1 VGRFDEGVGLF
12 RFFEHRL
19 GRGGS
24 VASEAPVRLLDLGTG
39 NGGIALA
46 FANSRRYAVYT
57 LDHLPN
63 RSLAILAA
71 RHGVPVRHVIGTG
84 TDLPYPDEAFDVVL
98 LVDVIEHVR
107 HAKRL
112 GREIVRVLR
121 PGGACLVS
129 TAPRLRYLWRADPHY
144 GLRGLV
150 GLPNW
155 LQRIIVNY
163 VARRRSVAPD
173 GRLQP
178 AYDVTHTYTNV
189 REIAALFP
197 GAESEAL
204 YATTLVKDAG
214 LFSRDWWRWH
224 LRGFLFD
231 HVLVTKPLSS

>member
-12 RFFEHRL
+12 RFFENRL
-19 GRGGS
+19 GG
-24 VASEAPVRLLDLGTG
+24 EAPAARERTVRLLDVGTG

-71 RHGVPVRHVIGTG
+71 RHGIPVRHAIGSG
-84 TDLPYPDEAFDVVL
+84 TDLPYPDGAFDVVL
-98 LVDVIEHVR
+98 LVDVIEHVL
-107 HAKRL
+107 HARRL
-112 GREIVRVLR
+112 GREIVRILR

-129 TAPRLRYLWRADPHY
+129 TAPRLRYVWRADPHY
-144 GLRGLV
+144 GLKGLV
-150 GLPNW
+150 ALPNW
-155 LQRIIVNY
+155 LQRFVVNRL
-163 VARRRSVAPD
+163 ARRRSVAPD

-178 AYDVTHTYTNV
+178 AYDVTHTYTHV

-197 GAESEAL
+197 GAQAEAL
-204 YATTLVKDAG
+204 YASTLVKGARP
-214 LFSRDWWRWH
+214 FSKDWWRWH

-231 HVLVTKPLSS
+231 HVLVTK